1 MGDEENMGHSR
12 EFFSQTSAKE
22 AEEPLVVLM
31 PNRILFFSVVLIFFV
46 GVTILSVFGVVLPVL
61 LTGDFSSMWIF
72 HKMNYKNIRLFTSSL
87 VWIFVLPFGFSLRNT
102 GIFRFYKD
110 FIEVEP
116 YLGLKKIV
124 FKYDE
129 ISVTVEG
136 ARRVTIVKRNLPE
149 LRHPWRRY
157 AAKHWNGLSLGQYGH
172 GRNYVK
178 NLQKALRILQQNAG
192 EFNLK
197 SGFIF

>member
-12 EFFSQTSAKE
+12 EFISQTSATE
-22 AEEPLVVLM
+22 AEEPLVVLK
-31 PNRILFFSVVLIFFV
+31 PNRTLFFSVVLIFFV
-46 GVTILSVFGVVLPVL
+46 GVTILSVFGEVLPVL
-61 LTGDFSSMWIF
+61 LTGDFSSMWIH
-72 HKMNYKNIRLFTSSL
+72 HKMNYKNIRIFTSAL
-87 VWIFVLPFGFSLRNT
+87 VWILVFPFGASLRNT
-102 GIFRFYKD
+102 GTFRFYKD

-116 YLGLKKIV
+116 YLWLKKII

-136 ARRVTIVKRNLPE
+136 ARRVTIVKRNLPG

-157 AAKHWNGLSLGQYGH
+157 VTKYWNGLSLGQYGH
-172 GRNYVK
+172 GRNYAK

-192 EFNLK
+192 EFKLK
-197 SGFIF
+197 S